1 MIIASLLMKIAY
13 IFLAATFHN
22 ASVHYPFLNNMG
34 GLFRYLIAL
43 PVFVAIMF
51 SGGYITA
58 GIVRRKTLIHSL
70 LVGLVT
76 ACIMMIVALQTA
88 EGITKTNLVTYFVMV
103 LATTAGGY
111 YWKRRRRLTS

>member
-13 IFLAATFHN
+13 IFLAATFP
-22 ASVHYPFLNNMG
+22 SLNNIA

-111 YWKRRRRLTS
+111 YWKRKATTN